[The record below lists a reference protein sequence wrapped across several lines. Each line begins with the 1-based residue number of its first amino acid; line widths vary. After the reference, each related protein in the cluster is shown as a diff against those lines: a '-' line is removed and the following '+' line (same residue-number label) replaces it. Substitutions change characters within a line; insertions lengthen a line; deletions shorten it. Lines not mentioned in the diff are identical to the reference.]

1 MDFIFIHNM
10 SNYTYSSFSTNTPQS
25 PERNIQRSSPYDYL
39 SNNQLRA
46 SQVVATSSQSA
57 RVVGLSL
64 PELQAN
70 FVLMSAEVDRL
81 LILNSLM
88 SKEAEQWRQK
98 YLDIERLGSQ
108 KVIFNHPYE

>member
-1 MDFIFIHNM
+1 M
-10 SNYTYSSFSTNTPQS
+10 SNYTYTSFSTNAPQS
-25 PERNIQRSSPYDYL
+25 PESHLYKASAPDYL
-39 SNNQLRA
+39 SNNPLRA
-46 SQVVATSSQSA
+46 SQVVPSSSQSA

-64 PELQAN
+64 PELQTN

-98 YLDIERLGSQ
+98 YLDIERLGPQ
-108 KVIFNHPYE
+108 KVGSNSSYE